1 MVREDAL
8 NLTGES
14 NMKHTTLHPLA
25 AVAAMLA
32 VAGCASTPPPNQEL
46 TLARAAI
53 DEAAEADAQRYAA
66 RELTSARQNLSRA
79 EAAVQRNDNL
89 VAARLAEQARADAQL
104 AAARARAVNAEQAAQ
119 ALEQGIETLRQEMLR
134 NSEQR

>member
-1 MVREDAL
+1 
-8 NLTGES
+8 
-14 NMKHTTLHPLA
+14 MKHTTLHPLA
-25 AVAAMLA
+25 TVAAMLA

-53 DEAAEADAQRYAA
+53 DEAAEADAQKYAA

-104 AAARARAVNAEQAAQ
+104 AAARARAVNAEQAAD
-119 ALEQGIETLRQEMLR
+119 ALEQGIDTLRQEMLR
-134 NSEQR
+134 NSEQY